1 MLTLRDILG
10 NDLALVSPTP
20 INVVLTT
27 PIGTPVTVSVSG
39 TETDTSLAPI
49 YLSGTIDWNDG
60 RSVSTFANTAYSN
73 GTLAMSAQRYL
84 SPGYHNIGVYIKNYR
99 SPVSDQVQVNLS
111 VTVIDRGEGVNS
123 VPYLYGPILPKDSGY
138 PNAQQWEFNVDT
150 DLAVLVSSVKMLLET
165 KIGERIM
172 QPGYGTDIHS
182 VLFEPS
188 VPGIELLIQEK
199 LVQALNAWEP
209 RVSLISLSV
218 SRGTDRSIS
227 VAVLL
232 ESRKTRQQFTVT
244 NTF

>member
-1 MLTLRDILG
+1 MLTLRDIFG
-10 NDLALVSPTP
+10 NDLSSLPPTP

-27 PIGTPVTVSVSG
+27 PRGTPVTVTVSG
-39 TETDTSLAPI
+39 TETDTSLTPI
-49 YLSGTIDWNDG
+49 YLNGTIDWNDG
-60 RSVSTFANTAYSN
+60 NGVSVFSNTAYSN

-84 SPGYHNIGVYIKNYR
+84 SPGYHSIGVYIKNYR
-99 SPVSDQVQVNLS
+99 SPVNDQVQVNLS
-111 VTVIDRGEGVNS
+111 VTVIDRKSGVNT
-123 VPYLYGPILPKDSGY
+123 VPYLYGPILPKDSGF

-165 KIGERIM
+165 KVGERVM
-172 QPGYGTDIHS
+172 QPGYGTDVHS
-182 VLFEPS
+182 VLFDPS

-227 VAVLL
+227 VTVLL
-232 ESRKTRQQFTVT
+232 ESRQTRQQFTVT

>member
-1 MLTLRDILG
+1 MLTLRDIFG
-10 NDLALVSPTP
+10 TDLSSLPPTP

-27 PIGTPVTVSVSG
+27 PRGTPVTVSVSG
-39 TETDTSLAPI
+39 TETDTSLTPI
-49 YLSGTIDWNDG
+49 YLNGTIDWNDG
-60 RSVSTFANTAYSN
+60 NGVSVFSNTAYSN

-84 SPGYHNIGVYIKNYR
+84 SPGYHSIGVYIKNYR
-99 SPVSDQVQVNLS
+99 SPVNDQVQVNLS
-111 VTVIDRGEGVNS
+111 VTVIDRKAGVNS

-138 PNAQQWEFNVDT
+138 P
-150 DLAVLVSSVKMLLET
+150 SSVKMLLET
-165 KIGERIM
+165 KVGERVM
-172 QPGYGTDIHS
+172 QPGYGTDVHS
-182 VLFEPS
+182 VLFDPS

-232 ESRKTRQQFTVT
+232 ESRQTRQQFTVT